1 MPIAG
6 MSYIMDF
13 TCKPASVT
21 ALYMEPAQF
30 LSRGPG
36 ADMQGYSLFMA
47 LSAMH
52 QQM

>member
-13 TCKPASVT
+13 TRKPASVT